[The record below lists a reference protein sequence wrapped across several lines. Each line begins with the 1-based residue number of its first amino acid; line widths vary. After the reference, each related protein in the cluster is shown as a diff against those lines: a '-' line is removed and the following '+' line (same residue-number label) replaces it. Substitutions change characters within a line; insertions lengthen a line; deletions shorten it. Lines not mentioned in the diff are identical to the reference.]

1 MNSYTGSNRSTN
13 KVLKQ
18 RVDKIL
24 LTKIHFK
31 IKPLKA
37 GIFYLPMPQCS
48 IGRDMLSRGYINKN
62 LLT

>member
-1 MNSYTGSNRSTN
+1 MNSHTGSNGFTN
-13 KVLKQ
+13 KVLKR

-24 LTKIHFK
+24 LTKIHLK

-48 IGRDMLSRGYINKN
+48 IGQDI
-62 LLT
+62 